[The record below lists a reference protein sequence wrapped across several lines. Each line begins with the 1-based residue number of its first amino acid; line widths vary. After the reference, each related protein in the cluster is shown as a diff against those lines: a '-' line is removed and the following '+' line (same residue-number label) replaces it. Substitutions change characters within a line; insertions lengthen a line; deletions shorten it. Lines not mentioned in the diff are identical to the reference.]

1 MQITRQ
7 ETTTLGGVASFVD
20 NAAEATLQGAE
31 LEGSFY
37 LTENLTANLAVGYIE
52 GEFEEYLTTVLNP
65 APPPTTLPADFSSI
79 AGFQNTPDWTGSFS
93 LTYRQPVFGGE
104 LAITPSAAYR
114 GDSQMFEFATPLID
128 QEAYALYNLSAT
140 WTSDNDRFRLG
151 VHGQNL
157 SDEEYRVGGYNFP
170 GALFGNS
177 VIGFYGP
184 PRTIT
189 GVIEVRF

>member
-1 MQITRQ
+1 
-7 ETTTLGGVASFVD
+7 
-20 NAAEATLQGAE
+20 
-31 LEGSFY
+31 
-37 LTENLTANLAVGYIE
+37 
-52 GEFEEYLTTVLNP
+52 
-65 APPPTTLPADFSSI
+65 
-79 AGFQNTPDWTGSFS
+79 
-93 LTYRQPVFGGE
+93 
-104 LAITPSAAYR
+104 
-114 GDSQMFEFATPLID
+114 MFEFATPLID